1 MERIINL
8 IKQLRMSIEIINDN
22 PNFYS
27 ISFFKDNFEYT
38 IDKNYNE
45 YLLMTPYGQ
54 TFSGS
59 ENYMISKI
67 NELSK

>member
-8 IKQLRMSIEIINDN
+8 IKQLGMSIEIINDN

-45 YLLMTPYGQ
+45 YILMTPYGQ

-59 ENYMISKI
+59 ENYMISEI
-67 NELSK
+67 NKLSK